1 MNDSWAERAGL
12 SVALEYILQGAADA
26 ILAADVD
33 GRIVFWNDAA
43 VQLFGYSR
51 ESILGG
57 SVSAL
62 ISQRYVRDYEKGVAA
77 AFAAGKPAIT
87 HLAIMARTAGGQE
100 FPIEAAVS
108 IAGSGPN
115 ALAVGIVRKIN
126 DRFQNLAQNR
136 ENERRLRD
144 AEQLAGMGS
153 FEWDVSAD
161 EIAWSD
167 QLARIYGYDPDDHPV
182 TLAEFLER
190 IHPDDRDAV
199 KQNIRTALNT
209 GSTWTMDERI
219 IRADTGEIRIL
230 TSRVKAMRDTQ
241 GQVVRLCGICHD
253 VTEQRRAEE
262 ALAASEA
269 RFRHGFD
276 DAPIG
281 MVLLDITH
289 DDAFITRT
297 NRALTYLLGYT
308 KSQLSRMRLSQIV
321 DQADWP
327 LLRASLDRVMQERG
341 LPAHLEIRLRAA
353 NGTTPVVLSAASR
366 IGREASGTLILHLE
380 DITVRKQAEEQLRH
394 RALHDPL
401 TGLPN
406 RDLLLDRLNGALARA
421 GRERASVGV
430 LFLDLDNFKIIND
443 TAGHVTGDEILR
455 TIAGRLLAA
464 GRGGDTSA
472 RVGGDEFVMVCENVA
487 HDEELFTL
495 AQRIADILS
504 APIRIDGQEYIT
516 TVSVGIAVGHEAD
529 PPEQLLRDAD
539 LAMYRAKQRGK
550 NTIEVFDEALRR
562 HALDRVEV
570 ERDLRRALQDG
581 EIEPFY
587 QPIVALETGS
597 ISGFEA
603 LARWHHPERGLLRP
617 QHFLSVA
624 EDAHLIGVLGDIML
638 QAACKQLA
646 NWQKTHPS
654 LTMAVNLSLRQL
666 DTGFAKVVERAMHQC
681 SITPRSLHVEI
692 TESVLLDL
700 QKSAASHLNM
710 LAGLGL
716 QLGIDDFGTGYSS
729 LLYLKRFPVRF
740 LKIDRS
746 FVDGLPENQEDAAIV
761 EAIIRLGQS
770 LELATIAEGV
780 ETAEQME
787 LLRSLGCT
795 YAQGYYIA
803 PPKPAKECA
812 LTA

>member
-1 MNDSWAERAGL
+1 
-12 SVALEYILQGAADA
+12 
-26 ILAADVD
+26 
-33 GRIVFWNDAA
+33 
-43 VQLFGYSR
+43 
-51 ESILGG
+51 
-57 SVSAL
+57 
-62 ISQRYVRDYEKGVAA
+62 
-77 AFAAGKPAIT
+77 
-87 HLAIMARTAGGQE
+87 
-100 FPIEAAVS
+100 
-108 IAGSGPN
+108 
-115 ALAVGIVRKIN
+115 
-126 DRFQNLAQNR
+126 
-136 ENERRLRD
+136 
-144 AEQLAGMGS
+144 
-153 FEWDVSAD
+153 
-161 EIAWSD
+161 
-167 QLARIYGYDPDDHPV
+167 
-182 TLAEFLER
+182 
-190 IHPDDRDAV
+190 
-199 KQNIRTALNT
+199 
-209 GSTWTMDERI
+209 
-219 IRADTGEIRIL
+219 
-230 TSRVKAMRDTQ
+230 
-241 GQVVRLCGICHD
+241 
-253 VTEQRRAEE
+253 
-262 ALAASEA
+262 
-269 RFRHGFD
+269 
-276 DAPIG
+276 
-281 MVLLDITH
+281 MVLLEVTH
-289 DDAFITRT
+289 NDAFITRT
-297 NRALTYLLGYT
+297 NKALTYLLGYT
-308 KSQLSRMRLSQIV
+308 KAELSRMRLSQIV
-321 DQADWP
+321 DEADWP
-327 LLRASLDRVMQERG
+327 LLRAMLERVMQQHG
-341 LPAHLEIRLRAA
+341 LPAHLEVRLRAA
-353 NGTTPVVLSAASR
+353 NGSAPVVLSAASR
-366 IGREASGTLILHLE
+366 IGREASGATLILHLE

-421 GRERASVGV
+421 SREHASVGV

-455 TIAGRLLAA
+455 TVAGRLLAA
-464 GRGGDTSA
+464 ARGGDTSA

-504 APIRIDGQEYIT
+504 APIPIDGQEYIT
-516 TVSVGIAVGHEAD
+516 TVSIGIAVGHEAD

-587 QPIVALETGS
+587 QPIVALETGN

-617 QHFLSVA
+617 QQFLSVA
-624 EDAHLIGVLGDIML
+624 EDAHLIGVLGEIML
-638 QAACKQLA
+638 DAACRQLA
-646 NWQKTHPS
+646 RWQKTQPH

-666 DTGFAKVVERAMHQC
+666 DAGFAKVVERAVHQC

-761 EAIIRLGQS
+761 EAIVRLGQS
-770 LELATIAEGV
+770 LELATVAEGV

-803 PPKPAKECA
+803 PPKPAQECA